1 MKSSF
6 SIIYPAIILIS
17 LLGFNDNSFSWSLI
31 DIFDNRSVRDNK
43 IEKNSETSTRTD
55 YTFFIP
61 PLSNKTLFEAINDL
75 SICRRDD
82 VRKFIYQ
89 YMTKG
94 RRFLIGAI
102 RRSILYHDIIAKIF
116 NNNKNIPKDI
126 SLLPLLE
133 SGFNPYA
140 VSRSNAVGLWQ
151 FLRMTSTLLGLK
163 TDIWVDERRDI
174 EKSTIAAIRH
184 LKNLYKNFK
193 SWELALAAYN
203 GGAGHVKRAMQ
214 RSRAGDL
221 WELIK
226 SGVLKKET
234 EEYVPRMAALL
245 VIYKNQQLFNIK
257 DEIFPSSIAETENIV
272 LKYPVNINDV
282 LRLSGVPIS
291 TIKRYNPE
299 LKRNRTPPYYLN
311 YSIRL
316 PVDAKERLKSNRKKL
331 YKFKF
336 SRVKRHT
343 VKKGECII
351 KIARRY
357 KTKAKMIIIL
367 NDIKKPSLI
376 RPGQRLYIPI

>member
-31 DIFDNRSVRDNK
+31 DIFDNRSVSDVR
-43 IEKNSETSTRTD
+43 IEKDSETSTRTD

-61 PLSNKTLFEAINDL
+61 PLRDKPLFEAINDL

-82 VRKFIYQ
+82 VRKFVYQ

-94 RRFLIGAI
+94 RRFLKGAI
-102 RRSILYHDIIAKIF
+102 RRSKLYHEIIAKIF
-116 NNNKNIPKDI
+116 NNYKTIPKDI

-151 FLRMTSTLLGLK
+151 FLRMTSTSLGLK

-184 LKNLYKNFK
+184 LNNLYKSFK

-214 RSRAGDL
+214 RSRAGNL